1 MNNKQ
6 RLYHSNFNHNGFKKG
21 KANKSRAHN
30 LRAKETL
37 DNLHMQKV
45 GLGEICDPE
54 LIKNNLVF
62 IDNKKVDPK
71 DGDQF
76 FEKITKDLE
85 NEKNEY
91 LQKIKNAYDD
101 SNKAE
106 ASDKRAK
113 AKAALKRYSKSSEN
127 LEKDFW
133 NDLVNR
139 VGSEEIDS
147 ENEIQKLKN
156 TTDTKIKSFNQKIKR
171 LKELEKYNVLLG
183 IKSRNTAFTVFSKE
197 MVYKIPDDTDLN
209 IKARDMAKFANKI
222 NKQLYP
228 DFRPTY
234 IAVHCDE
241 NPDRAHAHAE
251 LSGKNLKTGAMD
263 IQDQLLINL
272 QKQYEL
278 KNKDFSLKNRS
289 YKALTFEE
297 VQQFGQLYQDHIFE
311 EMNQFLLKNGY
322 DAKLEKRTK
331 QEIKDD
337 NRIFLDQKI
346 PSQKREFTRAGKLK
360 EQNYEANQQLQTTK
374 IRVELNQKE
383 SFKLQRKNQA
393 LNEENK
399 GVKEEIKEG
408 NEILSAI
415 YEQIGTAKEFFKN
428 GMEAA
433 YEYAMNSLPQA
444 LKTYMRKQEALDELD
459 VNAGDKLHEKAVI
472 IQKTQ
477 EQKKTIKAS
486 RIPPP

>member
-30 LRAKETL
+30 LRSEQTL
-37 DNLHMQKV
+37 KTLYGQKV
-45 GLGEICDPE
+45 GLGEICDPD

-62 IDNKKVDPK
+62 IDNQKVDPK
-71 DGDQF
+71 KGDQF
-76 FEKITKDLE
+76 FRKITKDLE
-85 NEKNEY
+85 DEKNEY

-183 IKSRNTAFTVFSKE
+183 VKSRNTAFTVFSKE

-209 IKARDMAKFANKI
+209 IKPRDMAKFANKI
-222 NKQLYP
+222 SKQLYP
-228 DFRPTY
+228 DFRVTY

-251 LSGKNLKTGAMD
+251 LSGKNLKTGEMD

-278 KNKDFSLKNRS
+278 KNKDFPLKNKS
-289 YKALTFEE
+289 YKALKFEE
-297 VQQFGQLYQDHIFE
+297 VQQFGQLYQDHIYE
-311 EMNQFLLKNGY
+311 EMNQFLLKRGY
-322 DAKLEKRTK
+322 DAKLEKRTE
-331 QEIKDD
+331 QEKKDD
-337 NRIFLDQKI
+337 NRVFLDQKI
-346 PSQKREFTRAGKLK
+346 PSQKREFSRFGKLK
-360 EQNYEANQQLQTTK
+360 EENYKAE

-383 SFKLQRKNQA
+383 SLKLQEKNQE
-393 LNEENK
+393 LNKENN

-408 NEILSAI
+408 RKILNAI

-444 LKTYMRKQEALDELD
+444 LK
-459 VNAGDKLHEKAVI
+459 HI
-472 IQKTQ
+472 
-477 EQKKTIKAS
+477 
-486 RIPPP
+486 